1 MLQDFVPVLILFLVA
16 SAFGL
21 GVVAISSL
29 LGPKR
34 PTPVKQAVYECGMD
48 VQPDARRP
56 FDIKYYLVAM
66 AFLVFDVEVVFLY
79 PWAVRF
85 KMLGLFGFIEMLVF
99 MFILLVGYAYIWK
112 KGVLEWE

>member
-1 MLQDFVPVLILFLVA
+1 MLENYVPILIMFLLAAGFGGFVLIA
-16 SAFGL
+16 SA
-21 GVVAISSL
+21 L

-34 PTPVKQAVYECGMD
+34 PGAVKQMTYECGMD

-56 FDIKYYLVAM
+56 FDIKYYLIAM

-79 PWAVRF
+79 PWAVQF
-85 KMLGLFGFIEMLVF
+85 KQLGLFGLVEMFIFLG
-99 MFILLVGYAYIWK
+99 ILLVGYAYIWK

>member
-56 FDIKYYLVAM
+56 FDIKYYLVVM

-85 KMLGLFGFIEMLVF
+85 KMLGVFGFIEMLVF

>member
-1 MLQDFVPVLILFLVA
+1 MLENYVPILIMFLLAAGFGIFVLIV
-16 SAFGL
+16 SA
-21 GVVAISSL
+21 L

-34 PTPVKQAVYECGMD
+34 PFPVKQATYECGMD

-56 FDIKYYLVAM
+56 FDIKYYLIAM

-79 PWAVRF
+79 PWAVKF
-85 KMLGLFGFIEMLVF
+85 KQLGLFGLVEMLVF
-99 MFILLVGYAYIWK
+99 LLILLVGYAYIWK

>member
-1 MLQDFVPVLILFLVA
+1 MIQNYVPILILLLVA

-21 GVVAISSL
+21 GVVLISSL

-34 PTPVKQAVYECGMD
+34 PTSIKQSTYECGMD
-48 VQPDARRP
+48 VPPISERP
-56 FDIKYYLVAM
+56 FDVKYYLIAM

-79 PWAVRF
+79 PWAVKF
-85 KMLGLFGFIEMLVF
+85 KQLGLFGFVEMLVF